1 MVRIGDINGRGLIF
15 HGSVIVNFM
24 LLITIYGIIILIKYN
39 RIPES
44 VMRVLVLVDKV
55 VLG

>member
-1 MVRIGDINGRGLIF
+1 MFNISWQCYCNFYVIN
-15 HGSVIVNFM
+15 N
-24 LLITIYGIIILIKYN
+24 IYGIIILIKYN